1 MNEPAESTIRF
12 HLAITTCYLGYG
24 ALLYGRADDRSTIE
38 LYYLSEYALT
48 LNRIATCNGGNDDH

>member
-48 LNRIATCNGGNDDH
+48 LNRLATLK